1 MKRSEFIG
9 QGASREAFG
18 ARLAALADQQ
28 KSVEQFARKI
38 GVSPSAL
45 RKWLKGQAEPRRDTL
60 VALAR
65 AAGVSVEW
73 LTTGK
78 GPTRRVRRPAEVP
91 PGLAETRPVYASVS
105 DLGDDYIV
113 TPRRRATMPA
123 RGDAVVQSDQ
133 IVDDL
138 AFRTD
143 WVRRGLGLE
152 PEQLLL
158 IEVAEGSRQGD
169 VRRRD
174 LLLLDTGISRV
185 RDGALY
191 VLDLNGDLAVKRIR
205 KKLDGTLVIEGTDAD
220 PQSEEVA
227 PADVSSLPIVG
238 RVVWVGRKL

>member
-28 KSVEQFARKI
+28 KSVERFAKDI

-45 RKWLKGQAEPRRDTL
+45 RKWLKGHAEPRRDTL

-73 LTTGK
+73 LATGE
-78 GPTRRVRRPAEVP
+78 GPMRRGRRAAEP
-91 PGLAETRPVYASVS
+91 PLGLAETRPVYGSAA
-105 DLGDDYIV
+105 DLGDDYV
-113 TPRRRATMPA
+113 LLPKGRATLPA
-123 RGDAVVQSDQ
+123 GENPEVQSDQ

-138 AFRTD
+138 AFRAD
-143 WVRRGLGLE
+143 WVRRGLGLD

-158 IEVAEGSRQGD
+158 IEAAGGSRQGGI
-169 VRRRD
+169 RKRD
-174 LLLLDTGISRV
+174 FLLLETGVSRV

-205 KKLDGTLVIEGTDAD
+205 KKLDGALVIEGNDAA